1 MRRVLFVDDEPKIL
15 EGLQRMLRS
24 MRAEWEMEFAAGG
37 PAALDLLNTES
48 FDVIVTDMRMPVM
61 DGAQLL
67 TQVRQFHPQIV
78 RIVLSGH
85 SDQEMILKSVGAAH
99 QYLSKPCDP
108 ELLKETISRACS
120 LRDLLTNKRLT
131 LLVSQMESLPSLP
144 SLYME
149 LMKQL
154 ELPDPSIKQI
164 GATISKDL
172 GMTAKILQMVNSA
185 FFGLRR
191 HISNPA
197 EAVGLLGL
205 DIVKALVLSI
215 HVFSQFSP
223 TRIPGFSLED
233 LWEHNL
239 AVGALSKQIARA
251 EKQTPQVVDDS
262 FTAGLLHECGK
273 LVLAARLPKEY
284 GEMLTLISTE
294 ELSMVEA
301 ERKVFGATYPE
312 VGAYLLG
319 LWGLPDS
326 IVEAV
331 GFHQSP
337 SQCPRDAFSPLTA
350 VHVADFLMG
359 DSNPAAANNAT
370 HLEVDSVYLARLGL
384 NERMDCWRAL
394 REVQND

>member
-24 MRAEWEMEFAAGG
+24 MRHEWEMEFATGG
-37 PAALDLLNTES
+37 LSALATLETRP
-48 FDVIVTDMRMPVM
+48 FDVVVTDMRMPGM

-67 TQVRQFHPQIV
+67 AQLRECHPRIV

-85 SDQEMILKSVGAAH
+85 SDQEVILSSVGPAH
-99 QYLSKPCDP
+99 QYLAKPCDP
-108 ELLKETISRACS
+108 ELLKQTVSRACA
-120 LRDLLTNKRLT
+120 LRDLLTNETLT
-131 LLVSQMESLPSLP
+131 LLVSQMQSLPSLP

-149 LMKQL
+149 LMRQL
-154 ELPDPSIKQI
+154 ESPDPSIKKI
-164 GATISKDL
+164 GAIISKDP

-191 HISNPA
+191 HISSPA
-197 EAVGLLGL
+197 DATGLLGL

-215 HVFSQFSP
+215 HIFSQFSQ

-233 LWEHNL
+233 LWEHNM
-239 AVGALSKQIARA
+239 AVGALSTQIARA
-251 EKQTPQVVDDS
+251 EKQSQQIVDDS

-284 GEMLTLISTE
+284 AEMLSLASE
-294 ELSMVEA
+294 EGLPVVEA
-301 ERKVFGATYPE
+301 ERKVFGAAHPE

-331 GFHQSP
+331 AFHESP
-337 SQCPRDAFSPLTA
+337 GQCPGDAFGSLTA
-350 VHVADFLMG
+350 VHVADRLVG
-359 DSNPAAANNAT
+359 ETNTAGAKTGAAA
-370 HLEVDSVYLARLGL
+370 EVDSVYLARLGL
-384 NERMDCWRAL
+384 DDRMDSWRAL
-394 REVQND
+394 REMQDD

>member
-1 MRRVLFVDDEPKIL
+1 MRRVLFVDDEPRIL

-24 MRAEWEMEFAAGG
+24 MRDEWEMEFAIGG
-37 PAALDLLNTES
+37 PAALELLDTRP

-67 TQVRQFHPQIV
+67 AQVRGSHPQIV

-85 SDQEMILKSVGAAH
+85 SDQEMILSSVGPAH

-108 ELLKETISRACS
+108 ELLKETVSRACT
-120 LRDLLTNKRLT
+120 LRDLLTNEKLT
-131 LLVSQMESLPSLP
+131 LLVSQMQSLPSLP

-149 LMKQL
+149 VMKQL
-154 ELPDPSIKQI
+154 ELPDPSIKKI
-164 GATISKDL
+164 GAIVSKDP

-197 EAVGLLGL
+197 DAVGLLGL
-205 DIVKALVLSI
+205 DIVKALVLSV

-233 LWEHNL
+233 LWEHNMAVATL
-239 AVGALSKQIARA
+239 AKQIARA
-251 EKQTPQVVDDS
+251 EKQPPQVVDDS

-273 LVLAARLPKEY
+273 LVLAARLPTEY
-284 GEMLTLISTE
+284 GEMLTLAGTE
-294 ELSMVEA
+294 QLPMAEA
-301 ERKVFGATYPE
+301 ERRVFGATYQE

-331 GFHQSP
+331 AFHQSP
-337 SQCPRDAFSPLTA
+337 SQSPRNAFSPLTA
-350 VHVADFLMG
+350 VHVADFLSG
-359 DSNPAAANNAT
+359 ESNRASARNAENV
-370 HLEVDSVYLARLGL
+370 EVDLVYLARLGL
-384 NERMDCWRAL
+384 KDRMDSWKAL
-394 REVQND
+394 REIQTD

>member
-1 MRRVLFVDDEPKIL
+1 
-15 EGLQRMLRS
+15 
-24 MRAEWEMEFAAGG
+24 
-37 PAALDLLNTES
+37 
-48 FDVIVTDMRMPVM
+48 
-61 DGAQLL
+61 
-67 TQVRQFHPQIV
+67 
-78 RIVLSGH
+78 
-85 SDQEMILKSVGAAH
+85 MILSSVGPAH

-108 ELLKETISRACS
+108 ELLKETVSRACT
-120 LRDLLTNKRLT
+120 LRDLLTNERLT
-131 LLVSQMESLPSLP
+131 LVVSQMQSLPSLP

-154 ELPDPSIKQI
+154 ELPDPSIKKI
-164 GATISKDL
+164 GATISQDP

-197 EAVGLLGL
+197 DAVGLLGL

-215 HVFSQFSP
+215 HVFSQFSS
-223 TRIPGFSLED
+223 TRIPGFSLEA
-233 LWEHNL
+233 LWEHTM

-273 LVLAARLPKEY
+273 LVLAARLPREY
-284 GEMLTLISTE
+284 GEMLTLASTE
-294 ELSMVEA
+294 ELPMDEA

-331 GFHQSP
+331 AFHQSP

-350 VHVADFLMG
+350 VHVADFLVG
-359 DSNPAAANNAT
+359 ESNLASGTSAASAE
-370 HLEVDSVYLARLGL
+370 LDRVYLSRLGL
-384 NERMDCWRAL
+384 DERMESWKAL
-394 REVQND
+394 SEIQND

>member
-24 MRAEWEMEFAAGG
+24 MRDEWEMEFAVGG
-37 PAALDLLNTES
+37 PAALELLDTRS

-67 TQVRQFHPQIV
+67 AQVRGRHPQIV

-85 SDQEMILKSVGAAH
+85 SDQEMILSSVGPAH

-108 ELLKETISRACS
+108 ELLKETVSRACT
-120 LRDLLTNKRLT
+120 LRDLLTNERLT
-131 LLVSQMESLPSLP
+131 LLVSQMQSLPSLP

-154 ELPDPSIKQI
+154 ELPDPSIKKI
-164 GATISKDL
+164 GATISQDP

-197 EAVGLLGL
+197 DAVGLLGL

-215 HVFSQFSP
+215 HVFSQFSS
-223 TRIPGFSLED
+223 TRIPGFSLEA
-233 LWEHNL
+233 LWEHTM
-239 AVGALSKQIARA
+239 AVGALSKQIART

-273 LVLAARLPKEY
+273 LVLAARLPREY
-284 GEMLTLISTE
+284 GEMLTLASTE
-294 ELSMVEA
+294 ELPMDEA

-331 GFHQSP
+331 AFHQSP

-350 VHVADFLMG
+350 VHVADFLVG
-359 DSNPAAANNAT
+359 ESNLASGTSAASAE
-370 HLEVDSVYLARLGL
+370 LDRVYLSRLGL
-384 NERMDCWRAL
+384 DERMESWKAL
-394 REVQND
+394 SEIQND

>member
-24 MRAEWEMEFAAGG
+24 MRDDWEMEFANSG
-37 PAALDLLNTES
+37 PAALADLKS
-48 FDVIVTDMRMPVM
+48 RPFDVVVTDMRMPGM
-61 DGAQLL
+61 DGAMLLSEIRQL
-67 TQVRQFHPQIV
+67 HPQIV

-85 SDQEMILKSVGAAH
+85 SDQELVLSSVGPAH

-108 ELLKETISRACS
+108 ELLKQTIMRACA
-120 LRDLLTNKRLT
+120 LRDLLSNTSLT

-149 LMKQL
+149 LMQQL
-154 ELPDPSIKQI
+154 ESADPSIKKI
-164 GATISKDL
+164 GAIISKDL

-197 EAVGLLGL
+197 DAVGLLGL

-215 HVFSQFSP
+215 HVFSQFSQN
-223 TRIPGFSLED
+223 RIPGFSLKD
-233 LWEHNL
+233 LWDHNM
-239 AVGALSKQIARA
+239 AVGVLAKKIAKS
-251 EKQTPQVVDDS
+251 EQQHQQVVDDC

-273 LVLAARLPKEY
+273 LVLAARLPAEY
-284 GEMLTLISTE
+284 AEMLALRE
-294 ELSMVEA
+294 RQELQTIEA
-301 ERKVFGATYPE
+301 ERMVFGATYSE

-331 GFHQSP
+331 AFHQLP
-337 SQCPRDAFSPLTA
+337 DQCSAGGFGPLTA
-350 VHVADFLMG
+350 VHVADYLIG
-359 DSNPAAANNAT
+359 ESQ
-370 HLEVDSVYLARLGL
+370 VDAVKDTASADLTYLARLGL
-384 NERMDCWRAL
+384 EGRIEPWRQL
-394 REVQND
+394 VEIHND

>member
-24 MRAEWEMEFAAGG
+24 MRDQWEMEFVEGG
-37 PAALDLLNTES
+37 LAALDVLKTRS
-48 FDVIVTDMRMPVM
+48 FDVIVTDMRMPGL

-67 TQVRQFHPQIV
+67 AQVSGHHPQMV

-85 SDQEMILKSVGAAH
+85 SDQEMILSSVGPAH

-108 ELLKETISRACS
+108 ELLKETVSRACA
-120 LRDLLTNKRLT
+120 LRDLLTNEKLT
-131 LLVSQMESLPSLP
+131 LLVSQMQSLPSLP

-149 LMKQL
+149 LIAQL
-154 ELPDPSIKQI
+154 ELPDPSIKKI
-164 GATISKDL
+164 GAIISQDP

-197 EAVGLLGL
+197 DATSLLGL

-215 HVFSQFSP
+215 HIFSQFSQ

-233 LWEHNL
+233 LWEHNM
-239 AVGALSKQIARA
+239 AVAALSKQIARA
-251 EKQTPQVVDDS
+251 EKQNQQVVDDS

-273 LVLAARLPKEY
+273 LVLASRLPKEY
-284 GEMLTLISTE
+284 GEMLTLTGPERLSTAE
-294 ELSMVEA
+294 V
-301 ERKVFGATYPE
+301 ERKVFGATHSE

-331 GFHQSP
+331 AFHQSP
-337 SQCPRDAFSPLTA
+337 NQCPGDAFSPLTA
-350 VHVADFLMG
+350 VHVADYLVG
-359 DSNPAAANNAT
+359 EPSPGGAGNAATA
-370 HLEVDSVYLARLGL
+370 EVDLVYLTRLGL
-384 NERMDCWRAL
+384 DDRLASWEAL
-394 REVQND
+394 RESQND